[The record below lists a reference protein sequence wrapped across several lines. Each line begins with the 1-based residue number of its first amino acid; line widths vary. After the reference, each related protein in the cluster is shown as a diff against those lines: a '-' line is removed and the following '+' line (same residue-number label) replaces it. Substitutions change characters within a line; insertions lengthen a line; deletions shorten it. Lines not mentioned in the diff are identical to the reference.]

1 MFLRSDPR
9 KPLDN
14 RLGAAGDRSSSPE
27 PDLLIAISEQAHG
40 TIMPATVGEE
50 PLTHSPQ
57 VRRRSAQ
64 EQPALPRAI
73 LLGNALQGRRSVLD
87 RIGGDRIDEHGPPK
101 DIADK
106 RLHLRQGSHAAATL
120 FVR

>member
-14 RLGAAGDRSSSPE
+14 RLRAAGDRSSSPE
-27 PDLLIAISEQAHG
+27 PDLLIAISKQAHG

-50 PLTHSPQ
+50 PFTHSSQ

-73 LLGNALQGRRSVLD
+73 FRRNALQGRGSVLD
-87 RIGGDRIDEHGPPK
+87 RIGGDRIDKYAAPK
-101 DIADK
+101 DIA
-106 RLHLRQGSHAAATL
+106 
-120 FVR
+120 